1 MSDRAAILDQ
11 LTENHVIAAGWA
23 EALRSVDP
31 EIDRRIDA
39 CLTRLATAGPYLPAR
54 ANLWRA
60 FEVPLK
66 DVRVL
71 ILGQDPYPNPQHAVG
86 LSFSTGPQG
95 PIPASLHNI
104 YRNLEQCGY
113 PPPADGDLSAWTEQ
127 GVMLLNRALTVPLNV
142 TARPRRHLRWWAPVI
157 IPTMKAIAVEAAE
170 RPVAAL
176 LWGAAAHRMRHYL
189 EPSVK
194 VFAAS
199 HPSPQSVNRRAGAEG
214 PFRDARPCADVNKWF
229 VQGGAPEVDWALAGP
244 EGAGT

>member
-176 LWGAAAHRMRHYL
+176 LWGQQHTACATTSS
-189 EPSVK
+189 P
-194 VFAAS
+194 AS
-199 HPSPQSVNRRAGAEG
+199 RSSLRATPRRNQSIAELG
-214 PFRDARPCADVNKWF
+214 QRDRSATP
-229 VQGGAPEVDWALAGP
+229 APVP
-244 EGAGT
+244 T